1 MTMVQLQVCDNQE
14 RGSRANNPHI
24 MDETIAALEAFFAS
38 PINIFVIILII
49 FDALVLWWFPLESFA
64 NSGSTVLVG
73 SYPGEET
80 RPISCLRQK

>member
-38 PINIFVIILII
+38 PINIFVILLII
-49 FDALVLWWFPLESFA
+49 LMLCFFGGSFGKFWQLWFSSGVVLA
-64 NSGSTVLVG
+64 GS
-73 SYPGEET
+73 
-80 RPISCLRQK
+80 